1 MKIHL
6 SKPTKKNSFW
16 ILFFWRLKLSFIFS
30 LLPLIF
36 TTLHC
41 SNKVGKNDKEK
52 KVLVIAMEDAPS
64 TLYPPLAR
72 SAYSFRAVELIH
84 RGLFKFD

>member
-1 MKIHL
+1 MKIHP
-6 SKPTKKNSFW
+6 SKPPKKNFFW

-30 LLPLIF
+30 LLSLII
-36 TTLHC
+36 TNLYC

-52 KVLVIAMEDAPS
+52 KVLVVAMEDAPS

-72 SAYSFRAVELIH
+72 SAYSFRAV
-84 RGLFKFD
+84 